1 MGRQRVG
8 MTEETQARTHIPK
21 VINATTTADSLAV
34 YKHTKA
40 TH

>member
-8 MTEETQARTHIPK
+8 MTEETQARTHIPN
-21 VINATTTADSLAV
+21 VINTATVADSLAV

-40 TH
+40 TR